1 MYTSYKAASVE
12 FLTNLQED
20 ICKALT
26 EVDRKEDFTK
36 DIWERT
42 DETSAP
48 GGGGLTR
55 LLVNGGVIE
64 QGGVNFSEVYGT
76 LPVEMSHKLTGSNVA
91 ERFYATGVSLVIHP
105 HSPRVPTTHANFRY
119 LEVAN
124 HAWFGGG
131 ADLTPFVLEVEDA
144 KHFHSVF
151 KNACT
156 PFSKNYYSRFKKACD
171 EYFYIP
177 HRGETRGVGGL
188 FFDYLG
194 KDEPNKLEHFFEF
207 TKAMGNSFIEAY
219 LPIVEKRKNESYS
232 EREREFQL
240 LRRGRYVEFNLVYDR
255 GTQFGLHTK
264 GRTESILMSLP
275 PLVRWQYEGSL
286 AKTEKEKELE
296 AVLREPR
303 DWA

>member
-1 MYTSYKAASVE
+1 MYTSFKTASVE
-12 FLTNLQED
+12 FLTKLQED
-20 ICKALT
+20 ICNALSASDGKA
-26 EVDRKEDFTK
+26 DFSK
-36 DIWERT
+36 DTWERT

-76 LPVEMSHKLTGSNVA
+76 LPREMAHKLIGSNRD
-91 ERFYATGVSLVIHP
+91 EKFYATGVSLVIHP
-105 HSPRVPTTHANFRY
+105 HSPKVPTTHANFRY
-119 LEVAN
+119 LEVEN

-131 ADLTPFVLEVEDA
+131 ADLTPFVLEEDDA

-151 KNACT
+151 KNACDK
-156 PFSKNYYSRFKKACD
+156 FSPDYYPQFKKQCD
-171 EYFYIP
+171 EYFLIP
-177 HRGETRGVGGL
+177 HRGETRGVGGI
-188 FFDYLG
+188 FYDYLG
-194 KDEPNKLEHFFEF
+194 KSEPSKLEHYFEF
-207 TKAMGNSFIEAY
+207 MKSVAPAFIEAY
-219 LPIVEKRKNESYS
+219 LPIVEKRKHETFT
-232 EREREFQL
+232 EREKEFQL

-264 GRTESILMSLP
+264 GRSESILMSLP

-286 AKTEKEKELE
+286 AVTDEEKKLE

-303 DWA
+303 EWV